1 MKLSKAVFIQELVEG
16 QQIQDVFVIVQAKAG
31 QSKNGPFWDLTLQ
44 DRSGRINAKIWS
56 PQSNDYP
63 ELSQEQAVKIQAQV
77 RSFREQPQLVIQHL
91 EILDP
96 EQAGLDWSEFIPS
109 SLRPPEEM
117 LAELEELCRE
127 GLRYRPWR
135 RLMKSVLSD
144 EQMRQRL
151 LHAPG
156 AKNIH
161 HAYRGGL
168 LEHTLQVIR
177 LCLAVA
183 ELYPQLDRE
192 ILVVA
197 AVLHDLGKAWEL
209 DWGVSRDY
217 TDQGRLIGH
226 ITLGLDQVMPFVLGV
241 PELDPD
247 LVLHLKH
254 LLLSHHGEY
263 AFGSPR
269 RPKTQEAFVLHFMDN
284 LDAKVNSVE
293 QALSGL
299 PPETQGWSAYQHT
312 LERMVY
318 RPKKTSDLVHKER
331 KPKAQSAKQCLL
343 PLKE

>member
-1 MKLSKAVFIQELVEG
+1 MLSKAVFIQDVTEG
-16 QQIQDVFVIVQAKAG
+16 QQIKDVFVIVQAKLS

-56 PQSNDYP
+56 PQSNAYP
-63 ELSQEQAVKIQAQV
+63 ELVSEQVVKVQAQV
-77 RSFREQPQLVIQHL
+77 RSFRDQPQLVIQHL
-91 EILDP
+91 EILDST
-96 EQAGLDWSEFIPS
+96 QTGLDWSEFIPS
-109 SLRPPEEM
+109 SPRPPEEM
-117 LAELEELCRE
+117 LAELEQMCRE
-127 GLRYRPWR
+127 HLRYRPWR
-135 RLMKSVLSD
+135 RLMKSVLTD
-144 EQMRQRL
+144 EEMRQRM

-168 LEHTLQVIR
+168 LEHTLQVLR
-177 LCLAVA
+177 LCLAVTD
-183 ELYPQLDRE
+183 LYPNLDRE
-192 ILVVA
+192 ILLVA
-197 AVLHDLGKAWEL
+197 AVLHDVGKAWEL

-226 ITLGLDQVMPFVLGV
+226 ITLGLDQVMPFVHQV
-241 PELDPD
+241 SELDSD
-247 LVLHLKH
+247 LVMHLKH

-263 AFGSPR
+263 AYGSPR

-284 LDAKVNSVE
+284 LDAKINSLD
-293 QALSGL
+293 QALSGFT
-299 PPETQGWSAYQHT
+299 PDTQGWSAYLNT

-318 RPKKTSDLVHKER
+318 RPKKTHDLLQRES